1 MTGILPDHLIELL
14 CIPQARPT
22 GAFEHGDPGGK
33 PIYKSEFITDS
44 KLPLIEPFTPEQ
56 VQPASYDV
64 RLGNEFKI
72 FERDHRT
79 EIDLDDPAD
88 ITKHVHIR
96 DGDYFTLHP
105 GEFVLGV
112 TKEKVNMPDDL
123 VSRIEGKSSVG
134 RLGILVH
141 VTAGFI
147 DPGFRGPITLEMASL
162 HPLPVKLRPGKLIAQ
177 LSFERMAQPAA
188 EPYRGRY
195 QDATGVESSKYGKAI

>member
-1 MTGILPDHLIELL
+1 MSSGILPDHEIERL
-14 CIPQARPT
+14 CVPQQFPT
-22 GAFEHGDPGGK
+22 GAFEDGDPTGK
-33 PIYKSEFITDS
+33 PIYKSAFIADT
-44 KLPLIEPFTPEQ
+44 PLIEPYTPEQ

-64 RLGNEFKI
+64 RLGNDFKI
-72 FERDHRT
+72 FERDHNT
-79 EIDLDDPAD
+79 AIDLSDPVD

-96 DGDYFTLHP
+96 NGDFFTLHP

-112 TKEKVNMPDDL
+112 TQEFVNMPNDL

-177 LSFERMAQPAA
+177 LSFERMASPAA
-188 EPYRGRY
+188 QPYRGRY
-195 QDATGVESSKYGKAI
+195 QNAQGVESSKYGKAD